1 MSQTARIIVGLIVL
15 GLIAA
20 ILGFVYIWVSGG
32 SGAPSATLSAPTLA
46 IATRAA
52 TSAPTSAP
60 TTAATVEA
68 TAEATEA
75 ATTAEATEAAQ
86 VMAATAEATSEA
98 TAEATTEA
106 TSEAATEAAVEAA
119 APELV
124 IFNISADDSEVRFIL
139 DELLRGS
146 PNTVTGRTDQ
156 IAGQIAV
163 DFANPQ
169 NSQVGE
175 IRISARSLAT
185 DNELRNRAIRGQILQ
200 SSQDEFE
207 FISFKTTEITGLPTA
222 VTMGEAFDFQITGD
236 LTIRDITQP
245 VMFDVT
251 VTPNSRT
258 RIEGTATATVQRAD
272 FNLII
277 PNVPGVADVDEAVHL
292 EIDFEADAQS

>member
-15 GLIAA
+15 GLVVA
-20 ILGFVYIWVSGG
+20 IIVFIYIWVSGG

-46 IATRAA
+46 IATRAPTIEA
-52 TSAPTSAP
+52 TTAPTSEP
-60 TTAATVEA
+60 TAEA
-68 TAEATEA
+68 TTEATEA
-75 ATTAEATEAAQ
+75 ATSE
-86 VMAATAEATSEA
+86 ATAEASAEATSESVQALAATDEA

-106 TSEAATEAAVEAA
+106 TAAVEASA
-119 APELV
+119 AELV
-124 IFNISADDSEVRFIL
+124 IFNIVTDDSEVRFVLNEI
-139 DELLRGS
+139 LRGS

-207 FISFKTTEITGLPTA
+207 FINFKPTAITGLPDS
-222 VTMGEAFDFQITGD
+222 VTIGEPFEFQITGD
-236 LTIRDITQP
+236 LTIRDVTNP
-245 VMFDVT
+245 VTFVVT
-251 VTPNSRT
+251 VTPESET
-258 RIEGTATATVQRAD
+258 RIEGTATATVQRGD
-272 FNLII
+272 YNLII
-277 PNVPGVADVDEAVHL
+277 PNVPGVADVDEAVVL
-292 EIDFEADAQS
+292 EVDFAAEAQS